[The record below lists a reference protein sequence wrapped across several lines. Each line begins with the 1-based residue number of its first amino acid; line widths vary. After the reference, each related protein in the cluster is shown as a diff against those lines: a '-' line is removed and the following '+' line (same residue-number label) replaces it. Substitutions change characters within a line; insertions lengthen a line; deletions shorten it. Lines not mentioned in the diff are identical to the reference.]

1 MFTVNQVMRSVI
13 GVALSVAAG
22 QAQAQSNL
30 DASKSPA
37 EIFSDTC
44 GLCHESA
51 RALKPSNAAFLR
63 KHYTTGPKQAA
74 TMAAFLEAVASE
86 PPPPAPT
93 QARRPSD
100 SIEQGTLG
108 TVTAGFGLAIYT
120 FLTGDPTP
128 LPGIEYQVLDN
139 HTGSDTI
146 IAPLGRSSANR
157 LRAPRLPK
165 GVRSEEKTTVCPS
178 ALMVGSR
185 SS

>member
-1 MFTVNQVMRSVI
+1 VFTVNQVMRSVI

-93 QARRPSD
+93 KARRPSD
-100 SIEQGTLG
+100 SIEQVNLHSDPAPA
-108 TVTAGFGLAIYT
+108 TAPGAMARQSADAI
-120 FLTGDPTP
+120 PP
-128 LPGIEYQVLDN
+128 
-139 HTGSDTI
+139 
-146 IAPLGRSSANR
+146 AGRPVADEF
-157 LRAPRLPK
+157 
-165 GVRSEEKTTVCPS
+165 EE
-178 ALMVGSR
+178 
-185 SS
+185 

>member
-30 DASKSPA
+30 DANKSPA

-93 QARRPSD
+93 KARRPSD
-100 SIEQGTLG
+100 SIEQ
-108 TVTAGFGLAIYT
+108 VHSDPAPATAPGAMAQSADAIPPPSRPAADE
-120 FLTGDPTP
+120 F
-128 LPGIEYQVLDN
+128 
-139 HTGSDTI
+139 
-146 IAPLGRSSANR
+146 
-157 LRAPRLPK
+157 
-165 GVRSEEKTTVCPS
+165 EE
-178 ALMVGSR
+178 
-185 SS
+185 

>member
-100 SIEQGTLG
+100 SIEQVNLHSDPAPATASGVMAQSADPIPPPG
-108 TVTAGFGLAIYT
+108 RPVTDEF
-120 FLTGDPTP
+120 
-128 LPGIEYQVLDN
+128 
-139 HTGSDTI
+139 
-146 IAPLGRSSANR
+146 
-157 LRAPRLPK
+157 
-165 GVRSEEKTTVCPS
+165 EE
-178 ALMVGSR
+178 
-185 SS
+185 

>member
-1 MFTVNQVMRSVI
+1 VFTVNQVMRSVI

-93 QARRPSD
+93 KARRPSD
-100 SIEQGTLG
+100 SIEQVNLHS
-108 TVTAGFGLAIYT
+108 
-120 FLTGDPTP
+120 DPAP
-128 LPGIEYQVLDN
+128 AAAPGAMARQSADAV
-139 HTGSDTI
+139 
-146 IAPLGRSSANR
+146 PPPGRPVADEF
-157 LRAPRLPK
+157 
-165 GVRSEEKTTVCPS
+165 EE
-178 ALMVGSR
+178 
-185 SS
+185 

>member
-13 GVALSVAAG
+13 GVALSVAVG

-74 TMAAFLEAVASE
+74 TMAAFLEAVVSE

-100 SIEQGTLG
+100 SIEQVNLHSDPAPA
-108 TVTAGFGLAIYT
+108 TAP
-120 FLTGDPTP
+120 GDMAQSADPMP
-128 LPGIEYQVLDN
+128 PPGRPAADEF
-139 HTGSDTI
+139 
-146 IAPLGRSSANR
+146 
-157 LRAPRLPK
+157 
-165 GVRSEEKTTVCPS
+165 EE
-178 ALMVGSR
+178 
-185 SS
+185 

>member
-93 QARRPSD
+93 KARRPSD
-100 SIEQGTLG
+100 SIEQVNLHSDPAPA
-108 TVTAGFGLAIYT
+108 TAPGAMARQSADAI
-120 FLTGDPTP
+120 PP
-128 LPGIEYQVLDN
+128 
-139 HTGSDTI
+139 
-146 IAPLGRSSANR
+146 AGRPVADEF
-157 LRAPRLPK
+157 
-165 GVRSEEKTTVCPS
+165 EE
-178 ALMVGSR
+178 
-185 SS
+185 

>member
-1 MFTVNQVMRSVI
+1 VFTVNQVMGSVI

-100 SIEQGTLG
+100 SIEQGNLHSDPAPA
-108 TVTAGFGLAIYT
+108 TA
-120 FLTGDPTP
+120 TGVMAQSADPIP
-128 LPGIEYQVLDN
+128 PPGRPVADEF
-139 HTGSDTI
+139 
-146 IAPLGRSSANR
+146 
-157 LRAPRLPK
+157 
-165 GVRSEEKTTVCPS
+165 EE
-178 ALMVGSR
+178 
-185 SS
+185 

>member
-1 MFTVNQVMRSVI
+1 VFTVNQVMRSVI

-108 TVTAGFGLAIYT
+108 TEPESGATVSALA
-120 FLTGDPTP
+120 
-128 LPGIEYQVLDN
+128 
-139 HTGSDTI
+139 
-146 IAPLGRSSANR
+146 R
-157 LRAPRLPK
+157 
-165 GVRSEEKTTVCPS
+165 PS
-178 ALMVGSR
+178 ADGMPL
-185 SS
+185 SSQSAADEFEE

>member
-1 MFTVNQVMRSVI
+1 VFTVNQVMRSVI

-30 DASKSPA
+30 DASKSLA

-44 GLCHESA
+44 SLCHESA

-93 QARRPSD
+93 KARRPSD
-100 SIEQGTLG
+100 SIEQGLG
-108 TVTAGFGLAIYT
+108 TEPESGAAVGALA
-120 FLTGDPTP
+120 
-128 LPGIEYQVLDN
+128 
-139 HTGSDTI
+139 
-146 IAPLGRSSANR
+146 R
-157 LRAPRLPK
+157 
-165 GVRSEEKTTVCPS
+165 PS
-178 ALMVGSR
+178 ADGMPL
-185 SS
+185 SSQSAADEFEE